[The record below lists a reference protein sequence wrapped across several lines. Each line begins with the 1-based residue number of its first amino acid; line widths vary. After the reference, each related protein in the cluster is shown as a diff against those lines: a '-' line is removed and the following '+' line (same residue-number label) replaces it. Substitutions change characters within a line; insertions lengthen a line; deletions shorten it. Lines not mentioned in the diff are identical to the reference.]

1 MAFTKLLRKATK
13 STRAAVKAA
22 EEAAERAAKK
32 KKKTAPKPKRGGKQ
46 VELEGARAN
55 PETGGSDK
63 VGIRVP
69 DHPVA
74 LKIIKIVGPITS
86 TSANLHG
93 HPEPKN
99 INIAMEQLGDE
110 VMLYFDCGECKHK
123 SASTVV
129 DISDSSIKVIRKGVI
144 SENTLLAL
152 TTMQS

>member
-63 VGIRVP
+63 VARDVEGGGAGKVTASKEPGFYSNNVLRVL
-69 DHPVA
+69 VQL
-74 LKIIKIVGPITS
+74 LKLRMRCSV
-86 TSANLHG
+86 
-93 HPEPKN
+93 
-99 INIAMEQLGDE
+99 
-110 VMLYFDCGECKHK
+110 
-123 SASTVV
+123 
-129 DISDSSIKVIRKGVI
+129 R
-144 SENTLLAL
+144 
-152 TTMQS
+152 